1 MNNIDSSYTEKGFV
15 YVVNTEGYLSEA
27 LTSYASLKQAMP
39 AAKVAIITHPDL
51 FLSIDEIM
59 WVPLA
64 SSYDG
69 PIVKIEMARSPFL
82 RTIYLDSDTLILGD
96 LDPLFDLME
105 AFDLALAHE
114 PTRGWDY
121 ETSAPGPFVELN
133 TGVVVFR
140 KSPQMEAFFADWKNR
155 YYLMRDRKS
164 LKNRR
169 DDQPSFRETLW
180 FHRNL
185 RHATLT
191 TEFHLITGKGA
202 STAWHV
208 KLLHGRDDLPRIA
221 SIINRDLGP
230 RTYNPG
236 WGVVMPPRGRKYW
249 IKDYARLTVRFWRGL
264 LRPATLRVR
273 PTPVRWW

>member
-1 MNNIDSSYTEKGFV
+1 MAVRSHTSSFASPLDTGADADRE
-15 YVVNTEGYLSEA
+15 TRA
-27 LTSYASLKQAMP
+27 ASLKQTMP
-39 AAKVAIITHPDL
+39 AARVAIITHPDL
-51 FLSIDEIM
+51 FLCTDEII

-69 PIVKIEMARSPFL
+69 PIVKVEMVRSPFVK
-82 RTIYLDSDTLILGD
+82 TIFLDSDTLILGT
-96 LDPLFDLME
+96 LEPLFGLME

-114 PTRGWDY
+114 PLRGWNY
-121 ETSAPGPFVELN
+121 ETSAAAAFVELN

-140 KSPQMEAFFADWKNR
+140 KSPQMEAFFTDWKNR
-155 YYLMRDRKS
+155 YYLMRDQKS
-164 LKNRR
+164 LKN
-169 DDQPSFRETLW
+169 DQPSFRETLW

-202 STAWHV
+202 STTWHV
-208 KLLHGRDDLPRIA
+208 KLLHGRDDLPGIAA
-221 SIINRDLGP
+221 SINREVGA

-236 WGVVMPPRGRKYW
+236 WGVIMSPRGRKYW
-249 IKDYARLTVRFWRGL
+249 IKDYLRLTIRFWRVL
-264 LRPATLRVR
+264 LFPTSLRQR